1 MSLAIFGQAFILT
14 FSMLFA
20 VGPICMTVINTTII
34 NGFRVG
40 ILAGLGVAVADNIY
54 IIAAS
59 LAISALE
66 SILRGK
72 AVVLIGVCGGLF
84 LYYIAYKFWT
94 AKTDVECKTIR
105 NSGIKSFITLLCL
118 TLTGPTTILTY
129 SIVFSSFLSNQHFD
143 ALSAILGASLGAY
156 LFYFLL
162 VSVISIIR
170 TKISAKVIGTLNK
183 LATMIIVAMATA
195 LIYNGVKTLLA

>member
-94 AKTDVECKTIR
+94 SKTDVECKTIR
-105 NSGIKSFITLLCL
+105 NSGIKSFITLFCL

-129 SIVFSSFLSNQHFD
+129 SVVFSSFLSNQHFD

-170 TKISAKVIGTLNK
+170 TKIK
-183 LATMIIVAMATA
+183 IIV
-195 LIYNGVKTLLA
+195 ISKIF